1 MKKTALYGTL
11 FMGILLVFIG
21 LRFLLDPL
29 GAEIGFGIRVPVNGN
44 FSFHYIKGIRDLFT
58 GIAILAVLWTG
69 ERRALGALLLAGT
82 IVPIV
87 DFCMVLQYPA
97 HLTASLIPHLVAIV
111 MALTLGVYY
120 LSSTAKKVT
129 HAAL

>member
-11 FMGILLVFIG
+11 FTGLILIFIG

-29 GAEIGFGIRVPVNGN
+29 DAEIGFGIRVPVNGN

-58 GIAILAVLWTG
+58 GIAILGVLWTG
-69 ERRALGALLLAGT
+69 ERRALGVLLLAGT

-87 DFCMVLQYPA
+87 DLCMVLQYPA
-97 HLTASLIPHLVAIV
+97 HLATSLISHLVAIV
-111 MALTLGVYY
+111 LVFALGVYY
-120 LSSTAKKVT
+120 LSSTAKKASD
-129 HAAL
+129 AAL